1 MNIIIVL
8 YINFDIYVYEV
19 IDYKFYFFVCN
30 FLGFSLVKYLL
41 LRKKWVVSNI
51 IIEELFGNV
60 IFLEFMLVEVNFSL
74 IFIIM
79 GCCIWIDDNNLW
91 IMEGCMVNFVFRLY
105 LSIYSSSINVKVRK
119 KEKII
124 NVRVKV
130 RYMYVSY

>member
-1 MNIIIVL
+1 MFMKWLII
-8 YINFDIYVYEV
+8 N
-19 IDYKFYFFVCN
+19 FYFFVCI
-30 FLGFSLVKYLL
+30 FLGFSLVKNLL

>member
-1 MNIIIVL
+1 
-8 YINFDIYVYEV
+8 
-19 IDYKFYFFVCN
+19 
-30 FLGFSLVKYLL
+30 
-41 LRKKWVVSNI
+41 
-51 IIEELFGNV
+51 
-60 IFLEFMLVEVNFSL
+60 MLVEVNFSL
-74 IFIIM
+74 IFIII